1 MCACETNP
9 SEASLRA
16 DAVEEFDAI
25 KLENHDD
32 LIREILVEVALLSRK
47 YKNVRRHDIPHVA
60 ELSGLLEVLRQEAE
74 MQRAKP
80 RGLLETTNRAHS
92 AAAPDEGR

>member
-1 MCACETNP
+1 MCACETSP

-16 DAVEEFDAI
+16 DVIEEFEAL
-25 KLENHDD
+25 KLESHDH

-47 YKNVRRHDIPHVA
+47 YKNVRRHDIPHLV

-74 MQRAKP
+74 MERAKP
-80 RGLLETTNRAHS
+80 RGLLETASAAHS
-92 AAAPDEGR
+92 APALKEGR